1 MNKSDVLETLSAK
14 LLESQ
19 ANLSNLDRYFEGRQP
34 AAFLSAKSQEALSN
48 KLKILGVNFP
58 KLLVTS
64 LSERMA
70 VTGFRTADDSTADK
84 ELWRIWQANDL
95 ESQSYLAHV
104 DALSYGRSFVIVW
117 AGTDGRT
124 PRVTVESAKQVAVI
138 HDPATGAVRAA
149 VKRWTD
155 GPQHYAVLYEP
166 DTITVYAGKE
176 NALTVTEV
184 IVNPLG
190 EVPVVPLVNR
200 SRLLDFDGS
209 SEMTDIL
216 DLTDGLAK
224 IMSDAMVSSEYYARP
239 RRWVTGLEIVEDEDG
254 NPVNPFSDEENR
266 LMQSES
272 PETKFGQLEGAR
284 LDGYGDLSAV
294 ITQQI
299 GAISGLPPHYLGLNG
314 DQPPSADS
322 IRSAEASLVAKVI
335 GKHRTFGRS
344 WAKVADLIVK
354 VRDGINGRD
363 FETLWAAPDTRT
375 PAQVADAAAKL
386 TGIGVPL
393 SAVLADPMGYSP
405 SQIDQIMQA
414 QRREALNRTGTDL
427 TAFLIAEDGPNPV
440 APITPRVTDAA

>member
-1 MNKSDVLETLSAK
+1 MNHDVLDILTHK
-14 LLESQ
+14 LEESQ
-19 ANLSNLDRYFEGRQP
+19 APLARLDSYFEGRQP
-34 AAFLSAKSQEALSN
+34 AAFLSAKSQEALAG
-48 KLKILGVNFP
+48 KLKILSVNFP

-64 LSERMA
+64 VAERMNI
-70 VTGFRTADDSTADK
+70 TGFKTSGDPVADA
-84 ELWRIWQANDL
+84 ELWRIWNANDL
-95 ESQSYLAHV
+95 ESQAFLAHV

-117 AGTDGRT
+117 GGADDRT

-149 VKRWTD
+149 VKRWVD
-155 GPQHYAVLYEP
+155 GQTHYAVLYEP
-166 DTITVYAGKE
+166 DAITRYEGKE
-176 NALTVTEV
+176 NALSVVEV
-184 IVNPLG
+184 IPNPLG

-224 IMSDAMVSSEYYARP
+224 IMSDAMVSSEYYTRP
-239 RRWVTGLEIVEDEDG
+239 RRWVTGLEIQEDADG
-254 NPVNPFSDEENR
+254 NPVNPFSNEENR

-284 LDGYGDLSAV
+284 LDGYGDLAAV

-354 VRDGINGRD
+354 VRDGQNLTD
-363 FETLWAAPDTRT
+363 YEALWSAPDTRT

-386 TGIGVPL
+386 AGIGVPL
-393 SAVLADPMGYSP
+393 ASVLADPMGYSP
-405 SQIDQIMQA
+405 SQIDSIMQA
-414 QRREALNRTGTDL
+414 QRRETLNRSGMDL
-427 TAFLIAEDGPNPV
+427 SAFLIGDSVPA
-440 APITPRVTDAA
+440 AVTA